1 MVHCRVAAVLRRA
14 LAGLLIG
21 FGAPLMAVAALA
33 DDGADSLAAPQTVSV
48 SWPSLDELEPG
59 YGQPVSFPTRNPFT
73 LTHLILGLG
82 DQAQQSADARLFM
95 PEVASVETPVPAVVM
110 LHGAGGVL
118 PAREIAYA
126 RQLAASGIAVVVV
139 DSFESRSEFAGN
151 SYAAR
156 IFRTTEM
163 MMVADAYAA
172 LDYLAGLDGVD
183 ASRVALIGFSYG
195 GMTSLIAAQ
204 EQVAEAA
211 APDGR
216 RFAAHVSYYGPC
228 IARFADRRTTGA
240 PVLVLMGGQDAIV
253 DPARCGEVVSDL
265 RAGGSPVHTVFYEN
279 ALHQWDGGLIGPRR
293 IGYNIAPCDLR
304 IDRNGIVRDGRTGMP
319 MTGPIT
325 RLAILMSCTTRDGF
339 LVGRDDEIRLR
350 SNAEVTRL
358 LESVFNHP
366 GRDPWSDHAA
376 APAPDHA
383 EPQTRFQ

>member
-1 MVHCRVAAVLRRA
+1 MAALGRA
-14 LAGLLIG
+14 LAGLVMGLCVQALV
-21 FGAPLMAVAALA
+21 GAAAADEAPAPPNGEGRRPQAV
-33 DDGADSLAAPQTVSV
+33 DV
-48 SWPSLDELEPG
+48 SWPSIDDLEPG
-59 YGQPVSFPTRNPFT
+59 YGEPIRFPTSNPFT

-82 DQAQQSADARLFM
+82 DHGAQMADARLFM
-95 PEVASVETPVPAVVM
+95 PESASADTPVPAVVM

-126 RQLAASGIAVVVV
+126 RQLSASGIAVVVV
-139 DSFESRSEFAGN
+139 DSFESRSELAGN

-172 LDYLAGLDGVD
+172 LDYLGGIDAVD
-183 ASRVALIGFSYG
+183 ASRVALIGYSYG
-195 GMTSLIAAQ
+195 GMTAMIAAHA
-204 EQVAEAA
+204 QVAEAA

-216 RFAAHVSYYGPC
+216 RFAAHASYYGPC

-253 DPARCGEVVSDL
+253 DPARCAEVVADM
-265 RAGGSPVHTVFYEN
+265 RAGGSPVHTVFYED
-279 ALHQWDGGLIGPRR
+279 ALHQWDGGLAGPRR

-304 IDRNGIVRDGRTGMP
+304 IDRHGIVRDGYTGVP

-325 RLAILMSCTTRDGF
+325 RLAILISCTTTDGF
-339 LVGRDDEIRLR
+339 LVGRDDEIRMR

-366 GRDPWSDHAA
+366 GRDPWSDHAF
-376 APAPDHA
+376 APTLDDPY
-383 EPQTRFQ
+383 QSRRGR